1 MYTKGKSCLGKIRFF
16 MDERGVKNVF
26 KQSFLTICLVIYAFY
41 AVGIERNYTAYPN
54 PGLKANEIVSLQL
67 LAMQKNDVLNRGI
80 EITFRFASPKNKGQ
94 TGPLSRF
101 IMLVKSPA
109 YSPLLNH
116 LDATFLNLKVEGNVA
131 MQEVIITTSTEVL
144 KGFRFLL
151 SLQQGEEFKDC
162 WMTDAVVPFEIME
175 V

>member
-1 MYTKGKSCLGKIRFF
+1 MFKNFF
-16 MDERGVKNVF
+16 LMF
-26 KQSFLTICLVIYAFY
+26 CLVIFPFY
-41 AVGIERNYTAYPN
+41 AWSLGSINTSYPN
-54 PGLKANEIVSLQL
+54 PELKANEIVSLQL
-67 LAMQKNDVLNRGI
+67 MAMQQNDDSNHGI
-80 EITFRFASPKNKGQ
+80 EITFRFASPKNKVQ

-101 IMLVKSPA
+101 IMLFRNPS

-131 MQEVIITTSTEVL
+131 IQEVIITTSIGTR

-151 SLQQGEEFKDC
+151 SLQQGEKYKEC
-162 WMTDAVVPFEIME
+162 WMTDTVIPFEIME

>member
-1 MYTKGKSCLGKIRFF
+1 M
-16 MDERGVKNVF
+16 F
-26 KQSFLTICLVIYAFY
+26 KQNFLIVCLVIFPFY
-41 AVGIERNYTAYPN
+41 VWALESINTSYPN
-54 PGLKANEIVSLQL
+54 PELLANEIVSLQL
-67 LAMQKNDVLNRGI
+67 MAMQQNDVSNHGI
-80 EITFRFASPKNKGQ
+80 EITYRFASPQNKVQ

-101 IMLVKSPA
+101 IMLVKNPA

-131 MQEVIITTSTEVL
+131 IQEVIITTSKGAR

-151 SLQQGEEFKDC
+151 SLQQGKQFKDC
-162 WMTDAVVPFEIME
+162 WMTDAVIPFEILE

>member
-1 MYTKGKSCLGKIRFF
+1 M
-16 MDERGVKNVF
+16 F
-26 KQSFLTICLVIYAFY
+26 KQNFLIVCLVIFPFY
-41 AVGIERNYTAYPN
+41 VWALESINTSYPN
-54 PGLKANEIVSLQL
+54 PELLANEIVSLQL
-67 LAMQKNDVLNRGI
+67 MAMQQNDVSNHGI
-80 EITFRFASPKNKGQ
+80 EITYRFASPQNKVQ

-101 IMLVKSPA
+101 IMLVKNPA

-131 MQEVIITTSTEVL
+131 IQEVIITTSKGTR

-151 SLQQGEEFKDC
+151 SLQQGKQFKDC
-162 WMTDAVVPFEIME
+162 WMTDAVIPFEILE

>member
-1 MYTKGKSCLGKIRFF
+1 MKQKLFYLFLGFLIPFQIW
-16 MDERGVKNVF
+16 GLSVKD
-26 KQSFLTICLVIYAFY
+26 
-41 AVGIERNYTAYPN
+41 AYPN
-54 PGLKANEIVSLQL
+54 PSLNPSDVVKMQL
-67 LAMQKNDVLNRGI
+67 IAMQQNDVSNRGI
-80 EITFRFASPKNKGQ
+80 EITFRFASPQNKVQ

-101 IMLVKSPA
+101 IKLVRSPA

-131 MQEVIITTSTEVL
+131 IQEVIITTSIGTR

-151 SLQQGEEFKDC
+151 SLQQGEKYKEC
-162 WMTDAVVPFEIME
+162 WMTDAVIPFEIME